1 MNTLSHTRLA
11 PPLSEILQAGT
22 LCTFRTLKT
31 VFFAN
36 VGRLSTSLDPMYI
49 RTTEF
54 FAPLFGSIIAN
65 NFMISLRRAMYS
77 QQHIFC
83 VALIKLCSKR
93 GQGFVLGHSFSL
105 CLFLRR
111 KLCRKPLLGTLYRK
125 PQKMCKSILLWQQ
138 QCDTYHSNRSTSV
151 RPFCTKQGWFLMC
164 KFANNT
170 KRYLFQNIRQEMGS
184 ANVYFAIWF
193 CSQPQGSRNSL
204 ISCRKKGAL
213 LSEILERPDFPLL
226 SWSQGHRLNGLCKK
240 SYRFNN

>member
-54 FAPLFGSIIAN
+54 FAPLFGSIIVN
-65 NFMISLRRAMYS
+65 NFMISLQRAMYS

-93 GQGFVLGHSFSL
+93 GQGFVLGHSLACVYF
-105 CLFLRR
+105 CGANYVETTTTY
-111 KLCRKPLLGTLYRK
+111 PYRK

-151 RPFCTKQGWFLMC
+151 RPFCTK
-164 KFANNT
+164 
-170 KRYLFQNIRQEMGS
+170 
-184 ANVYFAIWF
+184 
-193 CSQPQGSRNSL
+193 
-204 ISCRKKGAL
+204 
-213 LSEILERPDFPLL
+213 
-226 SWSQGHRLNGLCKK
+226 
-240 SYRFNN
+240 

>member
-54 FAPLFGSIIAN
+54 FAPLFGSIIVN

-111 KLCRKPLLGTLYRK
+111 KLCRNRYYVPSIGNRRKCAKVFYCGSSNATLIIQIGQRPSVRFAQNRVGFSCANLQIIRKGTYFKILDRK
-125 PQKMCKSILLWQQ
+125 WVLQMSILL
-138 QCDTYHSNRSTSV
+138 YGFAASHRV
-151 RPFCTKQGWFLMC
+151 QG
-164 KFANNT
+164 T
-170 KRYLFQNIRQEMGS
+170 
-184 ANVYFAIWF
+184 
-193 CSQPQGSRNSL
+193 
-204 ISCRKKGAL
+204 
-213 LSEILERPDFPLL
+213 LS
-226 SWSQGHRLNGLCKK
+226 
-240 SYRFNN
+240 

>member
-54 FAPLFGSIIAN
+54 FAPLFGSIIVN

-164 KFANNT
+164 KFANIT
-170 KRYLFQNIRQEMGS
+170 KNGTQVPNISKYQIGNGCKCLFCYMVLQP
-184 ANVYFAIWF
+184 AIGF
-193 CSQPQGSRNSL
+193 KELSHKLSQKRRSTV
-204 ISCRKKGAL
+204 
-213 LSEILERPDFPLL
+213 
-226 SWSQGHRLNGLCKK
+226 
-240 SYRFNN
+240 